1 MRPLFLHR
9 RQYPAAPRQAVRPVV
24 LTTGC
29 TGSCFQGAPCDCA
42 ADLPRRPLSRAERV
56 LLVLIWTVSASLSVS
71 FGWWLVSALRGVA

>member
-29 TGSCFQGAPCDCA
+29 SGACYQGAPCDCV
-42 ADLPRRPLSRAERV
+42 ADLPRRPMSRAERV
-56 LLVLIWTVSASLSVS
+56 MLVLICTVSGSLSVG
-71 FGWWLVSALRGVA
+71 FIAWLVAALRGVA